1 MEGPKSGKMIVSANK
16 STIVAQVQ
24 EQAIG
29 AGAETPSRK
38 MGRKKIQISR
48 IADERNRQ
56 VTFTKRKF
64 GLMKKAYELSVLCD
78 CEIAL
83 IIFNSAN
90 KLFQYASTDMD
101 KVLLKYTEYNEP
113 HESRTN
119 KDIIDKLSAN
129 SHLLGGMMPGPG
141 DILALNKKEH
151 KGCDSPDPD
160 CDPYS
165 NSIMSF
171 EEKYNRMNEDYQRV
185 LQQQQQNQLRS
196 SMSPYPP
203 GGLSP
208 GGMSMHNSPYMNHSH
223 PGHMGQHSPAI
234 SSPGLLHPPT
244 GHPSLSPRPNSTG
257 HMIDMSNSPTPNG
270 YHRASPCSSPGV
282 MVGKG
287 LSRQSPPIHNRVPQ
301 GHPGPP
307 RLMVPDARNNM
318 MNSEMQQHSPGMPAV
333 SISTP
338 SITQGTGYHSPLPA
352 YHSNDFMGPGDG
364 GMGGG
369 GLQQS
374 YSPQP
379 NTHHWSSGSLTSG
392 IPPGTHNMHQVPG
405 SVPNIG
411 SPGSNHVSPLLINT
425 MNSRLS
431 IKSEPVSPTRDSNTP
446 SNPMGLRPPSQNQ
459 GQYSP
464 GHMSPHLN
472 ASHNNCSSPT
482 VTHMQ
487 HGVPGPVGHLPQQQH
502 PHHHHQQQQQQ
513 HGGMNGGGGVVMQD
527 YDGGPMM
534 KRARMEEWTT

>member
-1 MEGPKSGKMIVSANK
+1 MIVSSKK

-29 AGAETPSRK
+29 AGADVPTKR

-119 KDIIDKLSAN
+119 KDIIDS
-129 SHLLGGMMPGPG
+129 
-141 DILALNKKEH
+141 LNKKEH
-151 KGCDSPDPD
+151 KGCESPDPE
-160 CDPYS
+160 CDPYM
-165 NSIMSF
+165 NTISF

-185 LQQQQQNQLRS
+185 LQQQNQMRAP
-196 SMSPYPP
+196 MSPYPP

-208 GGMSMHNSPYMNHSH
+208 GAMPMHNSPYMNHSLQ
-223 PGHMGQHSPAI
+223 GHMGQHSPAI
-234 SSPGLLHPPT
+234 SSPGLLQPPP
-244 GHPSLSPRPNSTG
+244 GPGSLSPRPNSTG
-257 HMIDMSNSPTPNG
+257 HMVEMSQSPTPNG
-270 YHRASPCSSPGV
+270 YHRVSPCSSPG
-282 MVGKG
+282 MIPGGK
-287 LSRQSPPIHNRVPQ
+287 SPPLHNRAPPP

-318 MNSEMQQHSPGMPAV
+318 MNSEMQQHSPGVPAV

-338 SITQGTGYHSPLPA
+338 SISQGTGYHSPLPS
-352 YHSNDFMGPGDG
+352 YHNNEYLGGSGDGMVGGGG
-364 GMGGG
+364 GMGQG
-369 GLQQS
+369 

-379 NTHHWSSGSLTSG
+379 SPHHWSQGSLTSG
-392 IPPGTHNMHQVPG
+392 IPPGGNMHHLQG
-405 SVPNIG
+405 SGQNIG
-411 SPGSNHVSPLLINT
+411 SASGNHVSPLLINT
-425 MNSRLS
+425 MNQRLN
-431 IKSEPVSPTRDSNTP
+431 IKSEPLSPTRDSNTP
-446 SNPMGLRPPSQNQ
+446 NMGLRPPSQNP

-472 ASHNNCSSPT
+472 ASHSNCSSPT
-482 VTHMQ
+482 PGLQQ
-487 HGVPGPVGHLPQQQH
+487 HGGHP
-502 PHHHHQQQQQQ
+502 PHQQNPVQPPGGPPVTMTTHDQHQQ
-513 HGGMNGGGGVVMQD
+513 HGGMNGGCGLPD
-527 YDGGPMM
+527 YDSGGPMM
-534 KRARMEEWTT
+534 KRARLEGWTT